1 MRLEMSSSVASTHLQ
16 GGGGCLKSHGR
27 KNTKCILHKYNV
39 HIRTIFNIIVLI
51 LKYNI
56 ILKSTGR
63 LIRTA
68 RIQYDPRY

>member
-1 MRLEMSSSVASTHLQ
+1 MRLEMSSSVASTLLQ
-16 GGGGCLKSHGR
+16 GGGGCLNSHGR

-39 HIRTIFNIIVLI
+39 HIRTLFNIIVLI
-51 LKYNI
+51 LK
-56 ILKSTGR
+56 SSGP